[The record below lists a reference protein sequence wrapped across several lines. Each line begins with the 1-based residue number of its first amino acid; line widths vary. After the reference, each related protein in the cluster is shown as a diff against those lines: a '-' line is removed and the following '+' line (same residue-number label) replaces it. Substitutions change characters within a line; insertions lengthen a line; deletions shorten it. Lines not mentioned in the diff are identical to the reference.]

1 MIILGTIAGIVL
13 LAAGSVGMVLTWIN
27 YQIASL
33 NWIEGILT
41 YGVFLILGLVVIA
54 FILMVPRES

>member
-13 LAAGSVGMVLTWIN
+13 LAAGSVGIVLTWIN

-54 FILMVPRES
+54 FILMIPRES

>member
-1 MIILGTIAGIVL
+1 MIILSTIGGIVL

-54 FILMVPRES
+54 FILMTPRES

>member
-54 FILMVPRES
+54 FILMTPRES